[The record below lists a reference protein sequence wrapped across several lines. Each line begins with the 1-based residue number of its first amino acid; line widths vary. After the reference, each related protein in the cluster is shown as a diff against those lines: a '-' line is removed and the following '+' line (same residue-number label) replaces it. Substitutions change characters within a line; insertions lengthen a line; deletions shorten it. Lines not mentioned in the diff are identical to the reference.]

1 MRADGSGAA
10 IPIALPDTNQVDEI
24 TYSNEGKWIVYRI
37 GVVAGM
43 RRLYRYRIGDS
54 TAPASDPGRFD
65 Q

>member
-1 MRADGSGAA
+1 VAPPSRSRC
-10 IPIALPDTNQVDEI
+10 PTPTRFDEI
-24 TYSNEGKWIVYRI
+24 TYSNDGKWIVYRI